1 MFKLLK
7 WVLIGAVGIG
17 AGGYLLFGEHV
28 GSYLSTIAGSVKDSV
43 RGQIPVEFELKRAE
57 KLIREIG
64 PEIKQCKRDVARAEV
79 QLETLVND
87 VERLTYAVDDAEAKL
102 KNGATILVGGGS
114 GEYQL
119 AGHTHSRERVEIT
132 LERTF
137 EAYKNNKMLLKGKKA
152 LIERQQV
159 AVSAARKKLDAVR
172 AEESRLRDL
181 IGALK
186 TQKQQLDAM
195 AVSSQQF
202 TLDDSALSRAR
213 EVLASVKERLD
224 VAQKMLEDDMFFEGG
239 VDVRRQPNRDIV
251 AEIREYFDGAQTAGG
266 EVLDLRQPANVT
278 K

>member
-28 GSYLSTIAGSVKDSV
+28 GSYLSTMAGSVKDSV

-64 PEIKQCKRDVARAEV
+64 PEITQCKRDVARAEV
-79 QLETLVND
+79 QLETLVGD
-87 VERLTYAVDDAEAKL
+87 VERLNYAVEEAESKL
-102 KNGATILVGGGS
+102 KNGATVLVKGGGA

-119 AGHTHSRERVEIT
+119 AGRTHSRERVEID

-137 EAYKNNKMLLKGKKA
+137 EAYKNNKTLLKGKKA
-152 LIERQQV
+152 LIERQNT

-172 AEESRLRDL
+172 GEEARLRDL
-181 IGALK
+181 ISAMK

-195 AVSSQQF
+195 AVSSEQF
-202 TLDDSALSRAR
+202 TLDDSALSQAR

-224 VAQKMLEDDMFFEGG
+224 VAQRMLEDDMFFEDGI
-239 VDVRRQPNRDIV
+239 DVRRRPERDIA
-251 AEIREYFDGAQTAGG
+251 AEIRDYFGGTPTGG
-266 EVLDLRQPANVT
+266 EVIELRPQVHAV